1 MAVSGVEESEAFE
14 GVWSCVLAGNHAWAG
29 KQASWF
35 GLGRAGAGRQ
45 VVVIVEVVKE
55 IGSCCAG
62 AGAAVVLLGG
72 LSAAAWPRGW
82 ASDVRVGRSVLRRK
96 EHGAA

>member
-1 MAVSGVEESEAFE
+1 MGSTLYLQTKRVRYLLFLLDLNSLINIICIE
-14 GVWSCVLAGNHAWAG
+14 GL
-29 KQASWF
+29 
-35 GLGRAGAGRQ
+35 RI
-45 VVVIVEVVKE
+45 IVEVVKE